1 MTTTHRST
9 GVRLAEPTI
18 ASLGTVL
25 GVWAHPDDEAY
36 LSGGL
41 MALARRARQRVAV
54 LTATAGEGADPSAR
68 PRGRGRLAQRR
79 RAELAASLARLG
91 VREHHVSGIADGSCG
106 AVPLE
111 DGAALVGRWMRH
123 VEPDTIVTFGPE
135 GMTGHPDHRAV
146 SAWTTAAW
154 HLADR
159 PCRLLHATVTP
170 DFHRRWQ
177 AENEQIGLWLDGEG
191 PCTAAT
197 ELALSIELE
206 GELLDRKVAA
216 LEAHAS
222 QVGPLVDALGPDR
235 WRHWWATES
244 FVEVRAEVQPEGSLG
259 TGSVRSAPAQT
270 RSTRTVDRTSPAEA
284 ATTRS

>member
-1 MTTTHRST
+1 MTTTHPST

-41 MALARRARQRVAV
+41 MALARRAGERVAV
-54 LTATAGEGADPSAR
+54 LTATAGEGSDPSASR
-68 PRGRGRLAQRR
+68 EARRRLARRR
-79 RAELAASLARLG
+79 RAELAASLARVG
-91 VREHHVSGIADGSCG
+91 VVEHHVSGIADGSCG

-111 DGAALVGRWMRH
+111 EGAAIVSRWMRY

-170 DFHRRWQ
+170 TFHRRWQ
-177 AENEQIGLWLDGEG
+177 AENDQVGLWLDGQG
-191 PCTAAT
+191 PCTPST
-197 ELALSIELE
+197 DLALSIELD
-206 GELLDRKVAA
+206 GALLDQKVAA
-216 LEAHAS
+216 IEAHAS
-222 QVGPLVDALGPDR
+222 QVGPLVSALGPDR
-235 WRHWWATES
+235 WRRWWATES
-244 FVEVRAEVQPEGSLG
+244 FVEVHAEVPAGN
-259 TGSVRSAPAQT
+259 RSARPAPAQVS
-270 RSTRTVDRTSPAEA
+270 STRTVDRTSPAEA

>member
-1 MTTTHRST
+1 MTTTDPVSHPAT
-9 GVRLAEPTI
+9 AVRAAEPTI

-41 MALARRARQRVAV
+41 MALARRAGQRVAV
-54 LTATAGEGADPSAR
+54 LTATAGEGADPSAPAR
-68 PRGRGRLAQRR
+68 ARRRLARR
-79 RAELAASLARLG
+79 RRTELAASLARVG
-91 VREHHVSGIADGSCG
+91 VVEHHVSGIADGSCG

-111 DGAALVGRWMRH
+111 EGAALVGRWVRY

-159 PCRLLHATVTP
+159 PCRLLHATVTS

-177 AENEQIGLWLDGEG
+177 AENEQIGLWLDGHG
-191 PCTAAT
+191 PCTPVS
-197 ELALSIELE
+197 ELALSIELD
-206 GELLDRKVAA
+206 GALLDQKVAA

-222 QVGPLVDALGPDR
+222 QVGPLVSALGPGR

-244 FVEVRAEVQPEGSLG
+244 FVEVSREGSAG
-259 TGSVRSAPAQT
+259 TGAVHPAAQL
-270 RSTRTVDRTSPAEA
+270 SSIRTVDRTSPAEA